1 MPGST
6 RSTWSH
12 GPNLPRT
19 RNAGPGLVP
28 VFALAILIA
37 AIATVRSP
45 VPLFAAVPAP
55 LVPAPLVLE
64 PSGAA
69 RVLPERLLGA
79 SAEAFFEHL
88 IDDPAK
94 VEIAREM
101 GLAFVR
107 FPGGTESNYYDWR
120 TGLPAIQVFPNSS
133 AYTRFW
139 AALAPAI
146 ARAFPD
152 GISMADYQPFANAIG
167 AETLL
172 VPNLE
177 TSSVADQAAWFQ
189 EMSAV
194 GQLSRHLEMGNEF
207 YIAMADDPNVIA
219 KWPNEPYALGVTR
232 RYLRAFRP
240 YLLAGTKV
248 AVQSAGSAFYVPAAT
263 SDPFLQRQLQWDA
276 ALAPA
281 PWFQAVT
288 VHLYPDPNQVV
299 GRPLAGPPASQAAA
313 ARIFAAMMA
322 RCDQGVDRVLAD
334 LERRL
339 PGKEIWVTEWNPRG
353 PNPDGSHDALTP
365 PLLMQ
370 LTTRMTLAYLRH
382 PAVTA
387 SLYFM
392 LNFDPNVPFA
402 LYLPD
407 GAGGFQP
414 TPMAVVLQWLDL
426 AANGGASYLAY
437 SERGAR
443 PIPGGG
449 PWPESYSAVAA
460 ALFRSGSQTTLLL
473 QNASPAARQWSP
485 GSLGLGSPREI
496 ETLSL
501 PVLTDT
507 TRAAPPL
514 ESLAPGPSVMIPP
527 YSVTRV
533 VWH

>member
-1 MPGST
+1 MSLSASFLGSN
-6 RSTWSH
+6 S
-12 GPNLPRT
+12 PRP
-19 RNAGPGLVP
+19 RNACPRLVP
-28 VFALAILIA
+28 IGLAVLLAVIA
-37 AIATVRSP
+37 AGSAS
-45 VPLFAAVPAP
+45 VPLFAAA
-55 LVPAPLVLE
+55 PAPLVLVS
-64 PSGAA
+64 SGAA
-69 RVLPERLLGA
+69 RDLPERLLGA

-94 VEIAREM
+94 VEIARQM

-120 TGLPAIQVFPNSS
+120 TGLPAIQVFPDSS

-139 AALAPAI
+139 AAILPAI
-146 ARAFPD
+146 ARAFPN
-152 GISMADYQPFANAIG
+152 GISMADYQPFAAAIG
-167 AETLL
+167 AEMLI

-177 TSSVADQAAWFQ
+177 TSSVADQTAWFQ
-189 EMSAV
+189 EMSAA
-194 GQLSRHLEMGNEF
+194 GQLSQRIEMGNEF
-207 YIAMADDPNVIA
+207 YIAMLDDPNVIA
-219 KWPNEPYALGVTR
+219 KWPDEPYALGVSR
-232 RYLRAFRP
+232 RYFRALRP
-240 YLLAGTKV
+240 YLLPGTKV
-248 AVQSAGSAFYVPAAT
+248 AVQSAGSAFYIPATT
-263 SDPFLQRQLQWDA
+263 SDPFLQRQLRWDA

-299 GRPLAGPPASQAAA
+299 GQPLAGPPLSQSAAA
-313 ARIFAAMMA
+313 TILSAMMA
-322 RCDQGVDRVLAD
+322 RADQGVDRVLTD
-334 LERRL
+334 IEQRL

-365 PLLMQ
+365 PMLMQ

-382 PAVTA
+382 SAVTA

-414 TPMAVVLQWLDL
+414 TPMAVVLRWLDQ
-426 AANGGASYLAY
+426 AANGGSSYLAY
-437 SERGAR
+437 AERGAR

-449 PWPESYSAVAA
+449 PWPEAYSAIAA
-460 ALFRSGSQTTLLL
+460 ALFRSAAQTTLLI
-473 QNASPAARQWSP
+473 QNASPASRQWRP
-485 GSLGLGSPREI
+485 ASLGLGSPRTI

-507 TRAAPPL
+507 TRTAPPV
-514 ESLAPGPSVMIPP
+514 ESLAVGRSVVLPP

-533 VWH
+533 VWQ

>member
-1 MPGST
+1 MPGSIRT
-6 RSTWSH
+6 RSTWSP
-12 GPNLPRT
+12 GSNLPRT
-19 RNAGPGLVP
+19 RNAGPSLVP
-28 VFALAILIA
+28 AIALAILLA
-37 AIATVRSP
+37 AVATGGSP
-45 VPLFAAVPAP
+45 VPLFGAA
-55 LVPAPLVLE
+55 PAPLVLA

-69 RVLPERLLGA
+69 RTLPERLLGA

-133 AYTRFW
+133 VYTRFW
-139 AALAPAI
+139 AAIIPAI

-152 GISMADYQPFANAIG
+152 GISMADYQPFADAIG
-167 AETLL
+167 AETLI

-189 EMSAV
+189 EMNAA
-194 GQLSRHLEMGNEF
+194 GLLSRHLEMGNEF
-207 YIAMADDPNVIA
+207 YIAMLDDPNVIA

-240 YLLAGTKV
+240 YLLPGTKV

-299 GRPLAGPPASQAAA
+299 GQPLAGPPSSQAAA

-322 RCDQGVDRVLAD
+322 RCDQGVDRVLTD
-334 LERRL
+334 LEQRL

-365 PLLMQ
+365 PMLMQ

-414 TPMAVVLQWLDL
+414 TPMAVVLRWLDQ
-426 AANGGASYLAY
+426 AANGGASYVAY
-437 SERGAR
+437 SERGAH

-460 ALFRSGSQTTLLL
+460 ALFQSASQTTLLL
-473 QNASPAARQWSP
+473 QNASPAARRWSP

-507 TRAAPPL
+507 TRAAPPV
-514 ESLAPGPSVMIPP
+514 ESLAPGQSVVLPP

-533 VWH
+533 VWQ